1 MAEVRMIA
9 RRDPI
14 DGVMRRDGK
23 IGAFA
28 ASPYSGR
35 NQSMAAV
42 AYGIGRLLTTEI
54 SAAESDGRKQGFF
67 IRLLRALDE
76 ARRLQA
82 RRVVERYA
90 HLLPPGHDW
99 CFKDEE

>member
-1 MAEVRMIA
+1 MIA
-9 RRDPI
+9 WRDPI
-14 DGVMRRDGK
+14 DEMMRKESR

-28 ASPYSGR
+28 ASSYSGR

-42 AYGIGRLLTTEI
+42 AYGTSRLLATEI
-54 SAAESDGRKQGFF
+54 SAAASDDRKQGFF
-67 IRLLRALDE
+67 ARLLSALDE

-82 RRVVERYA
+82 RRVVARYA
-90 HLLPPGHDW
+90 HLLPTGHDW